1 MKNNTENENNKAYN
15 ISSIKKLNSIKHNKE
30 IRNLDNIYDKYDK
43 CDYKKNVTKGEIIIS
58 YFTISFL
65 EITLLMGI
73 YIWCFLKGR
82 IIYCLDKYK
91 MDDVEENN
99 KSVET
104 KKGPGIKSPINMNIP
119 DSSNKRF

>member
-15 ISSIKKLNSIKHNKE
+15 ISSIQKLNS
-30 IRNLDNIYDKYDK
+30 DNIYKYDK